1 MHCRWPLEAG
11 EGVTPFF
18 RSLLAHTRRDR
29 NVRAARMC
37 DECACALLHASSCF
51 LTGQVRCWQRENE
64 RQRLPRLPDTPLP
77 CGPASRPPTI
87 QPRKQTAA
95 QRESVKRTKGTNGAY
110 RRYDGKKPTRSTA
123 QRRGRRKEKKKKKN
137 QGKTNTN
144 QTFRRRCRNQVLRF
158 TLPVVLS
165 PFFRIFFL
173 LFRARVYTRSK
184 THKSTL
190 TRREEDGEP
199 CFLSRAFA
207 RLQRRDDLP
216 PASATTSGSR
226 TLALGR
232 LRFEH

>member
-1 MHCRWPLEAG
+1 MILFSHCGGKNWSATTGALVLHCRWPLEAG

-123 QRRGRRKEKKKKKN
+123 QRRGRRKEKKKKKT
-137 QGKTNTN
+137 KEK
-144 QTFRRRCRNQVLRF
+144 QTPTKRLDDDAETKFFVLRF
-158 TLPVVLS
+158 QWFCL
-165 PFFRIFFL
+165 PFFVFF
-173 LFRARVYTRSK
+173 FFSSEQEFTRAV
-184 THKSTL
+184 
-190 TRREEDGEP
+190 RRTK
-199 CFLSRAFA
+199 A
-207 RLQRRDDLP
+207 
-216 PASATTSGSR
+216 
-226 TLALGR
+226 
-232 LRFEH
+232 H